1 MFVASMKLTVVPN
14 VCRRFFCL
22 SVYRR
27 DKFQTLLQKCYRTRE
42 LPLQVGVGLTLH
54 RQTRSA
60 KLVNFCSQIGISIN
74 YDRVKR
80 IENNI
85 AETVIAHMENT
96 DGIYIPPDLEPNMFT
111 HFATDNLDFNEDT
124 PDGKRNLHATVLV
137 AYQSLDS
144 SFDTVKDLTMNDNC
158 ESVHIPENIYKL
170 ILCTIKSNTKPS
182 LRPLTRSGT
191 EFIQHDL
198 LKTALIADISWL
210 FGKRMEL
217 FDEKKSGLTW
227 SAHNSLV
234 VENTNRRK
242 TTVAVFPI
250 LNMSP
255 TDRSVQL
262 TVIKQ
267 FQKVRELLHGKGKKT
282 VITVDLGLYRPMQQ
296 LQMSRNDMETV
307 LMPGDLHIIMAQLR
321 AIGTFIELSGIP
333 ELWIECDMF
342 GERVVKGI
350 LDGKRVS
357 RSLDAHVTT
366 LYVFFSSLTEAF
378 FTEHPDIKIQV
389 DVLSEA
395 LLSAWDERDAASVQR
410 ANSEFE
416 SKLREL
422 SIVSK
427 LTAYCHKMI
436 QQRPTFAAAYQY
448 INMVFSMLSFVRAVR
463 SGDWNLRLSAIQDF
477 IKYFFAM
484 DLRNYS
490 AMSTLHLEDMEALSV
505 EDPETWSSLQCGHW
519 APNKKGLNFCCL
531 GADEALEQENRKLK
545 VLGGLVGIS
554 LQPETLTKYFLVAP
568 YSAKISQQVNESMKV
583 KKETREHHQMGQAVN
598 ARQLRWMK
606 ALTDAL
612 KNFNSPFQYEGDDLI
627 NLVTRR
633 VAPDVV
639 RDDVCRMTAVGTE
652 QYNSFVQNRIVDR
665 SVNLWDRMPNVNL
678 KLFRTVA
685 KKNIVKTKAGVVEVK
700 QDQNLFTRTLTICRS
715 RPDMVLKD
723 IIGKYE
729 LTVVPRSMF
738 HPDGSMMHI
747 SAKSKLMHHLE
758 ELVKDDV
765 TKGDTDSQTDLE
777 SNGRWSIAIVDAM
790 AEVQMFT
797 PVNSSTIA
805 ELSCCFA
812 DKILNKYSLFSEVH
826 LVFDTYFD
834 DSLKGY
840 ERKRR
845 EKGVVPI
852 RYKIDANTV
861 IRKVPMNKLLS
872 HNQTKGDLTEYFGKA
887 FLEAAALRNRNVTV
901 SFKNQAISTGIDTSE
916 LASTHEEGDTKIMLH
931 AVHAARRG
939 AESIRIF
946 SPDTDVLVLSV
957 RRAPLLPDDT
967 LFVTLGQHR
976 REINLK
982 KIYDKLGSIR
992 ANALPGLHAISGAD
1006 VTGSFCGKAKTS
1018 FWNKFLVAPDNV
1030 LHALTALGKT
1040 ENIDAETF
1048 DGIEQFV
1055 CSVYATAKQATT
1067 LRTLADLRWYLY
1079 STKQTHGET
1088 LPPTISS
1095 LRPAIRRSHF
1105 QCIEWEKD
1113 IEAHPYLP
1121 SAADFGWSIENGNF
1135 EPILCEMP
1143 CAPDEVLHLIRCSCV
1158 KSRCVPLCKCASQNP
1173 RLTCTEMCAC
1183 GADSENCDNTGHV
1196 EDTDNSDIDS
1206 DEDSDMN
1213 DDIF

>member
-1 MFVASMKLTVVPN
+1 MVEDFLSEGNVTCMFDLHTTYLN
-14 VCRRFFCL
+14 VCSSNGLDAESGEVRSRRNLKQFLCDEVPDIVFTPAKQKNSSERVSFSVTRDAAMWKLEEETDEHQLRTLMKAALVIRKICDSSKKWKFSGNLEYATEHVPDELNLFFKWCLVGKSGVTTNVRRINEVDSRSKRLSQILLFECL
-22 SVYRR
+22 SPR
-27 DKFQTLLQKCYRTRE
+27 QASNSIAENCYRTRE
-42 LPLQVGVGLTLH
+42 LPLQVGVGLALH

-74 YDRVKR
+74 YDRVIR
-80 IENNI
+80 IENHI
-85 AETVIAHMENT
+85 AETVIGHMEIT
-96 DGIYIPPDLEPNMFT
+96 DGIYIPPELEPNMFT

-137 AYQSLDS
+137 AYQSVDTVDS
-144 SFDTVKDLTMNDNC
+144 NLVTVKDLTMNDNC
-158 ESVHIPENIYKL
+158 ESVHIPDNIYKL
-170 ILCTIKSNTKPS
+170 IPCTMKSNAKPS
-182 LRPLTRSGT
+182 LRPLTKSGT
-191 EFIQHDL
+191 ELIEHDL

-234 VENTNRRK
+234 VENNHRK
-242 TTVAVFPI
+242 TKVAVFPI

-267 FQKVRELLHGKGKKT
+267 FQKVKELLQGKGKKT

-296 LQMSRNDMETV
+296 LQMSRNDTETI
-307 LMPGDLHIIMAQLR
+307 LLPGDLHIIMAQLR
-321 AIGTFIELSGIP
+321 AIGTFIDLSGIP

-342 GERVVKGI
+342 GERVAKGI
-350 LDGKRVS
+350 LEGKRIR

-366 LYVFFSSLTEAF
+366 LCVFFSSLIEVF
-378 FTEHPDIKIQV
+378 FTEHPDIRIQM

-395 LLSAWDERDAASVQR
+395 LLSAWNDRDSASVR
-410 ANSEFE
+410 KANSDFE

-427 LTAYCHKMI
+427 LTAYCNKMI

-448 INMVFSMLSFVRAVR
+448 MNMVFSMLSFVRSVR
-463 SGDWNLRLSAIQDF
+463 SGDWNLRLAAIRDF

-490 AMSTLHLEDMEALSV
+490 AMSTLHLADMEALSV
-505 EDPETWSSLQCGHW
+505 EDPETWSCLQSGHW

-568 YSAKISQQVNESMKV
+568 YSAKISEQVTDSMKV
-583 KKETREHHQMGQAVN
+583 KKETHEHHQMGQAVN
-598 ARQLRWMK
+598 ARQLRWME

-652 QYNSFVQNRIVDR
+652 QHNSFVQNRIVDR

-685 KKNIVKTKAGVVEVK
+685 KKKLVQTKAGVVEVK
-700 QDQNLFTRTLTICRS
+700 QDQNLFTRTLMICRS

-765 TKGDTDSQTDLE
+765 TKGDTASQTD
-777 SNGRWSIAIVDAM
+777 STTNGRMSVAVIDAM

-797 PVNSSTIA
+797 PVNSSTIT

-812 DKILNKYSLFSEVH
+812 DKILNKYNLLSEVH

-840 ERKRR
+840 ERKKC
-845 EKGVVPI
+845 EKEVVPI
-852 RYKIDANTV
+852 SYKIDANTV
-861 IRKVPMNKLLS
+861 ILKVPMNKFLS
-872 HNQTKGDLTEYFGKA
+872 HNQTKGDFTEYFGKA
-887 FLEAAALRNRNVTV
+887 FLEAAAFQNRNVTV
-901 SFKNQAISTGIDTSE
+901 YLKNQAISTCIDTCD
-916 LASTHEEGDTKIMLH
+916 LASTHEDGDTKIILH
-931 AVHAARRG
+931 AVHAARKG
-939 AESIRIF
+939 AESIRIHF
-946 SPDTDVLVLSV
+946 
-957 RRAPLLPDDT
+957 R
-967 LFVTLGQHR
+967 
-976 REINLK
+976 
-982 KIYDKLGSIR
+982 
-992 ANALPGLHAISGAD
+992 
-1006 VTGSFCGKAKTS
+1006 
-1018 FWNKFLVAPDNV
+1018 
-1030 LHALTALGKT
+1030 
-1040 ENIDAETF
+1040 
-1048 DGIEQFV
+1048 
-1055 CSVYATAKQATT
+1055 
-1067 LRTLADLRWYLY
+1067 
-1079 STKQTHGET
+1079 QT
-1088 LPPTISS
+1088 PMS
-1095 LRPAIRRSHF
+1095 
-1105 QCIEWEKD
+1105 
-1113 IEAHPYLP
+1113 
-1121 SAADFGWSIENGNF
+1121 
-1135 EPILCEMP
+1135 
-1143 CAPDEVLHLIRCSCV
+1143 
-1158 KSRCVPLCKCASQNP
+1158 
-1173 RLTCTEMCAC
+1173 
-1183 GADSENCDNTGHV
+1183 
-1196 EDTDNSDIDS
+1196 
-1206 DEDSDMN
+1206 
-1213 DDIF
+1213 